1 MKDIFLKAID
11 AGEKTAGV
19 ETQYKVS
26 TDATT
31 VYLAIQG
38 SIQKE
43 DWFANFDFVAIPY
56 RKMPVVWFCHRGFIK
71 TWKAAS
77 EQIIADVLPL
87 LAGKKLVILG
97 YSHGAAIATLAHE
110 DFLFRGYDPETWVF
124 GSPRVLW
131 MPIQVIKERF
141 KKLHN
146 IQNKG
151 DIVTMVP
158 FSTMG
163 YIHVGEVK
171 KIGTTHF
178 PWYTP
183 HLIPQYIKALSS

>member
-11 AGEKTAGV
+11 SGEKTAGV

-43 DWFANFDFVAIPY
+43 DWLANFDFVAIPY

-71 TWKAAS
+71 TWKAAR

-87 LAGKKLVILG
+87 LPGKRLVILG

-110 DFLFRGYDPETWVF
+110 DFIFLGYDPETWVF

-131 MPIQVIKERF
+131 MPVKLIKDRF
-141 KKLHN
+141 SKLHN
-146 IQNKG
+146 IQNRG

-158 FSTMG
+158 FGAMG
-163 YIHVGEVK
+163 FCHVGEVVHV
-171 KIGTTHF
+171 GPNHA

-183 HLIPQYIKALSS
+183 HLIPQYLSSLS